1 MSEKAKFILKF
12 GVLGYGVPM
21 FVISL
26 FIERGL
32 HRGTLSQVIFA
43 LLWLS
48 GGALFGLVI
57 WNGRGRSSQ
66 NRKNQKPSLV

>member
-1 MSEKAKFILKF
+1 MSEKAKFILKV

-32 HRGTLSQVIFA
+32 HWRTLSQVIFA

-57 WNGRGRSSQ
+57 WNGRSSQ
-66 NRKNQKPSLV
+66 NRKNQKPSSV